1 MTRLMDALLTY
12 GVQPEQV
19 KMLQPAL
26 LTEEEKL
33 EYQDLLGKGGEVEAV
48 VEYDKRPILYV
59 VRQASLTRQQD
70 PQQLKR
76 LLLELACRGGT
87 TYLALVTPG
96 MLKLYP
102 CLLHEDVTSVEALTI
117 AEHPESSASF
127 FQNLVQGAIP
137 LDFGE
142 YKGKDVHHV
151 LLSAIRSVSEN
162 LERSAA
168 FKGKQDEERFLDVLA
183 LTGRALFARFLAD
196 RDILTAQTFSL
207 LETVGADDLL
217 STPEWAAQTFD
228 WMDQTFNGDLLP
240 LPVPREQYLSY
251 FQAID
256 ADDRMALGRLSQIM
270 RHSDSLA
277 TPLWNF
283 VNFKHVPV
291 GLLSEVYE
299 EFAHRKFKKESKAKS
314 VHYTPRHLAEIA
326 VTQALAGLEPEQV
339 AGAKMLDPAVG
350 AGVFLVI
357 GFKKL
362 ALAHWRATGERPT
375 TQEIRSILYGQ
386 LRGLDV
392 NRPALLL
399 AALSLYLTAIEL
411 DPQPLPPEKLKFDDK
426 LLGTVLFHIEDE
438 DNLGSLGAGA
448 DEHMG
453 YADIVLGNPPWTS
466 VTKKKKEFKKNAN
479 TLAKRVI
486 GERFPELKR
495 VKYENPDYVP
505 DLPFMWR
512 SMEFCKPGG
521 LIALIMHGRLLFRD
535 SEARTALFASLQV
548 TGIINGALLSD
559 STIVWPN
566 VTVPF
571 MILFARNQVPD
582 EGDFF
587 HFVTPFEE
595 PDLHRQGRLRIDPF
609 QSVSVSFA
617 MLNESPTI
625 LKTLTR
631 GTTLDTQVVSKLM
644 QLTKDDSE
652 EQEEGVT
659 KSRGKDKKSQKGR
672 ALGLGDYWKD
682 LGLHC
687 GAGFMDT
694 GADKEVDEDDDG
706 GKDERRDC
714 APIRALGGYILP
726 TLPHRGFQISPKSD
740 GLEKFAKAKL
750 HRQRSP
756 EIYKTPLV
764 LVSEAPGKDRSSPKA
779 RLALGREPI
788 IYTESFTGFSCHGH
802 PTPELLAKYVFI
814 VMNSSLPRYY
824 QLMTSTKFGVERRA
838 IAVKDVTS
846 FPIIRLEHLSTEL
859 LRRVAGLAD
868 TIISENS
875 ADWNEIDKLVFE
887 IYGLTPLDCEVIYES
902 LEMASPWKYEDE
914 VASKKPDTGMME
926 AFAGR
931 VQKILAG
938 LTEDDGLKVEVMP
951 PPDDQDAWRF
961 LEIRPQGVS
970 PETSKLPDLMKNVT
984 KALAD
989 EEGASVIVA
998 PHGPNCI
1005 TFAMLAQARY
1015 WTQSRARLMSHEI
1028 IKSWDE
1034 LDKVGQ
1040 RVEA

>member
-1 MTRLMDALLTY
+1 MTRLADALLTY

-19 KMLQPAL
+19 KVLQPSL

-33 EYQDLLGKGGEVEAV
+33 EYQDLLGKSGEVEAV

-59 VRQASLTRQQD
+59 VRQTPLTKQQD

-87 TYLALVTPG
+87 TYLALLTPG

-102 CLLHEDVTSVEALTI
+102 CLLHADVTSVEAVTI

-142 YKGKDVHHV
+142 YKGRDVHHV
-151 LLSAIRSVSEN
+151 LLNAIRSVSDN
-162 LERSAA
+162 LERSRA
-168 FKGKQDEERFLDVLA
+168 FRGQQDEERFLAVLA

-196 RDILTAQTFSL
+196 RDILTAHTFPL
-207 LETVGADDLL
+207 LETVGASDLL
-217 STPEWAAQTFD
+217 SKPEWAAQTFD

-240 LPVPREQYLSY
+240 LPVPREQYLTY
-251 FQAID
+251 FRNID
-256 ADDRMALGRLSQIM
+256 AADRMALVRLSQIM

-283 VNFKHVPV
+283 VNFKYVPV

-299 EFAHRKFKKESKAKS
+299 EFAHRKFKKESKARS

-362 ALAHWRATGERPT
+362 ALAHWKATGERPT

-386 LRGLDV
+386 LKGLDV

-411 DPQPLPPEKLKFDDK
+411 DPDPLPPEKLKFDDT
-426 LLGTVLFHIEDE
+426 LLGKVLFHIEDE
-438 DNLGSLGAGA
+438 DGFGSLGVGA
-448 DEHMG
+448 DEHVG

-466 VTKKKKEFKKNAN
+466 VTKKKKEFKRNAN
-479 TLAKRVI
+479 SLARRVI
-486 GERFPELKR
+486 GSRFPELEK

-521 LIALIMHGRLLFRD
+521 LIALIMHGRLLFRN

-571 MILFARNQVPD
+571 MILFARNQAPD
-582 EGDFF
+582 DGDFF

-609 QSVSVSFA
+609 QSVSVSFS
-617 MLNESPTI
+617 MLKETPTI

-631 GTTLDTQVVSKLM
+631 GTTLDTQIISKLLK
-644 QLTKDDSE
+644 LTTGDGEKFSE
-652 EQEEGVT
+652 FAENSQY
-659 KSRGKDKKSQKGR
+659 KGKNLHKRR
-672 ALGLGDYWKD
+672 ALELGTYWKE
-682 LGLHC
+682 LGLYC

-694 GADKEVDEDDDG
+694 GADKEDDEEDN
-706 GKDERRDC
+706 GKGERRDC
-714 APIRALGGYILP
+714 GPIRALGGYTLL
-726 TLPHRGFQISPKSD
+726 TLPHRGFHISPHGD
-740 GLEKFAKAKL
+740 GLEKFAKEKL

-764 LVSEAPGKDRSSPKA
+764 LVSEAPGRDRSSPKA
-779 RLALGREPI
+779 RIALGVEPI

-802 PTPELLAKYVFI
+802 PRSELLAKYVFI
-814 VMNSSLPRYY
+814 IMNSSLPRYY

-846 FPIIRLEHLSTEL
+846 FPIIRMEFLSEDL
-859 LRRVAGLAD
+859 LNRIDILAD
-868 TIISENS
+868 SIISDDC
-875 ADWNEIDKLVFE
+875 ADWSELDKLVFE

-902 LEMASPWKYEDE
+902 LEMSSPWKFEDE
-914 VASKKPDTGMME
+914 VASKSPDPEMIR
-926 AFAGR
+926 AFANR
-931 VQKILAG
+931 VQKILVG
-938 LTEDDGLKVEVMP
+938 LTEEDGLKVEVMP
-951 PPDDQDAWRF
+951 PPDDRDAWRF
-961 LEIRPQGVS
+961 LEIRSQGS
-970 PETSKLPDLMKNVT
+970 PIESSSMPDLMKNVT

-998 PHGPNCI
+998 PHGPNSV

-1015 WTQSRARLMSHEI
+1015 WTQSRARLISHEI

-1034 LDKVGQ
+1034 LDKVGR
-1040 RVEA
+1040 RVQA